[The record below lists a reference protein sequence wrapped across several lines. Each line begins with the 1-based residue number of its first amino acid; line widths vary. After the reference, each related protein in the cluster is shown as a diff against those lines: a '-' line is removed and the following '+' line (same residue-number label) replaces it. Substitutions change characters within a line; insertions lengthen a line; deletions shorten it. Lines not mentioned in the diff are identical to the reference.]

1 MKVFR
6 LALLTLAFSALAHA
20 RPVVI
25 ENVFA
30 LRPPP
35 DASWEILGGFGVAI
49 DGDYALVSGERDV
62 ADASAPSGVRHDA
75 AVFIYKRSGTS
86 WNYLSRLGPI
96 APMETTFPTR
106 RGGLAMKDGVAM
118 TITDRWRIFARTGDT
133 FTLESVAGILP
144 TALNGPDI
152 EINGGRILAPYWG
165 CTFDAV
171 VLRKLGGSWKPEGQ
185 LAGHNSSCSPQ
196 GGGATWLDIEGD
208 RAAVANQYDSFGFG
222 LATKFRLDPN
232 GGGWLEDGRLG
243 GFYVPELD
251 HELKVALA
259 APFIAFGGG
268 GRTSVGSHPG
278 ASVLAGGS
286 FEPVDSYLAPADHLS
301 TVLERVA
308 PGTFAQRNFS
318 FNRGAYIINVIRL
331 TEAEPRNLKHVA
343 TLQSRSGASLG
354 TSLDVSGNRVIVN
367 GRTPTG
373 GDNSV
378 RIFELPPSL
387 EAPAVQYHDFQN
399 VAEGAL
405 WQRAPGSTFNI
416 VKVDKTNV
424 FRQPNY
430 TAAAAWLPGSA
441 TVNQGIQAEITTGG
455 IVQGANFG
463 AGLVTRR
470 IDQNNYYFAIIN
482 PLGKVELKRITNGV
496 FATLGT
502 AAVPIDNNKKHRLRL
517 ESIGS
522 AHRVYFDDRQLLE
535 AHDFTF
541 TAGAPGIMTTGVQA
555 DFDNVIVSP
564 TPFTTIYSDDFSGSW
579 PARWQAYGGGGSWQ
593 AADGVLRQSRPG
605 RFARIATGPGTE
617 DQIIRARIKPT
628 SFAAENNW
636 VGLLGRLIVDDF
648 YLYVTLHERDVIA
661 LWTRTGGTST
671 QLATARLPI
680 SVGTWYDVRLEVVND
695 VSRVFVDDKLILTS
709 HVDPAPVVNGE
720 RQSKGRVG
728 MIAYQATAEY
738 DDFIAYQP

>member
-1 MKVFR
+1 MTAFR
-6 LALLTLAFSALAHA
+6 IALLTLAFSALAHA
-20 RPVVI
+20 RPVVM

-30 LRPPP
+30 LVAPP
-35 DASWEILGGFGVAI
+35 DPSWEILGGFGVAI
-49 DGDYALVSGERDV
+49 DGDYALVSGERYV

-86 WNYLSRLGPI
+86 WNYTGRLGPI
-96 APMETTFPTR
+96 APIASAYPPR
-106 RGGLAMKDGVAM
+106 RGALAMKNGIAM

-133 FTLESVAGILP
+133 FALESGAGILP

-152 EINGGRILAPYWG
+152 EIDGGRILAAYWS
-165 CTFDAV
+165 CSFDAV
-171 VLRKLGGSWKPEGQ
+171 VLRKIGSSWKPEGQ
-185 LAGHNSSCSPQ
+185 LFPRDPGCS
-196 GGGATWLDIEGD
+196 GSGDGSTWLDIEGD
-208 RAAVANQYDSFGFG
+208 RAAVANQYDAYFELGR
-222 LATKFRLDPN
+222 ATAFRLDPS
-232 GGGWLEDGRLG
+232 GAGWIDEGQLG
-243 GFYVPELD
+243 GFYSPARH

-259 APFIAFGGG
+259 APFIAFGGT
-268 GRTSVGSHPG
+268 RISVGSRPG
-278 ASVLAGGS
+278 ASVTAGGS
-286 FEPVDSYLAPADHLS
+286 FEAVDSFLAPFDYFS
-301 TVLERVA
+301 TLLERAA
-308 PGTFAQRNFS
+308 PGTFAHRSFS
-318 FNRGAYIINVIRL
+318 FDRGAYIINLIRL
-331 TEAEPRNLKHVA
+331 TEAEPRALKHIA

-378 RIFELPPSL
+378 RIFELPPTF

-441 TVNQGIQAEITTGG
+441 TTNQGIQAEITTGG
-455 IVQGANFG
+455 NGQGGNFG

-482 PLGKVELKRITNGV
+482 PIGKVELKRITNGV

-502 AAVPIDNNKKHRLRL
+502 AAMPIDNNKKHRLRL

-535 AHDFTF
+535 ARDFTF
-541 TAGAPGIMTTGVQA
+541 AAGAPGIMTNGVQA

-564 TPFTTIYSDDFSGSW
+564 TPYTTIYSDNFGSSEPEKW
-579 PARWQAYGGGGSWQ
+579 YAWAGAWQAV
-593 AADGVLRQSRPG
+593 DGVFRQSSNY
-605 RFARIATGPGTE
+605 RFARIATGAPTD
-617 DQIIRARIKPT
+617 DQIVRARIKPT
-628 SFAAENNW
+628 SFVAENNW
-636 VGLLGRLIVDDF
+636 VGLFGRFLSDDF
-648 YLYVTLHERDVIA
+648 YLYVSLHERDVIA
-661 LWTRTGGTST
+661 LWTRNGSTST
-671 QLATARLPI
+671 QLATARLPVN
-680 SVGTWYDVRLEVVND
+680 VGTWYDVRLEVVNN
-695 VSRVFVDDKLILTS
+695 VTRVFVDDKLILTS
-709 HVDPAPVVNGE
+709 YVDPGPVLNGE
-720 RQSKGRVG
+720 PQLKGQVG
-728 MIAYQATAEY
+728 LITYQATADY
-738 DDFIAYQP
+738 DDFISYQP